1 MHDISIRDDPVFEND
16 PFLRSQLT
24 VLGAKVTTDLVVGTA
39 DPTYLQKAMLTPT
52 KEQIAHVDFL
62 SSTL

>member
-1 MHDISIRDDPVFEND
+1 MHDISIRDDPVFENN

-24 VLGAKVTTDLVVGTA
+24 VLRAKVTTDLVVGTA
-39 DPTYLQKAMLTPT
+39 DPTYLQTAMLTPS
-52 KEQIAHVDFL
+52 KETVARVDFL